1 MRSRVGQAGFAD
13 ELDVGREG
21 KGTVGATR
29 FKAKQGQPDPKI
41 TPLYIPPLLATHE
54 IPRTED
60 NEDKAFQSLK
70 ITTCICFQPFAAYKP
85 AFKNVTTC
93 DKTWN
98 SSAPGQ
104 HV

>member
-1 MRSRVGQAGFAD
+1 MRSRVGQTGFAD
-13 ELDVGREG
+13 ELHVGREG
-21 KGTVGATR
+21 NRTVGATR

-41 TPLYIPPLLATHE
+41 TPLYIPPLLANHE

-60 NEDKAFQSLK
+60 KALQSLK

-98 SSAPGQ
+98 SIAPGQ

>member
-1 MRSRVGQAGFAD
+1 MWAVKGRGQ
-13 ELDVGREG
+13 
-21 KGTVGATR
+21 TVGATR

-41 TPLYIPPLLATHE
+41 TPLYIPPLLANHE
-54 IPRTED
+54 IPSTK
-60 NEDKAFQSLK
+60 DKAFQSLK
-70 ITTCICFQPFAAYKP
+70 ITCICFQPFAANKP